1 MRNILSDK
9 MHGKDE
15 KKEAFQNTRKF
26 KIQIH
31 EVFNTA
37 LCYYRTW
44 LYSKTRCAYIFNP
57 LSKSFIILFN
67 IDLI

>member
-1 MRNILSDK
+1 MSSTRVSFHLRSIMRNIPSDK

-37 LCYYRTW
+37 LCYYRT
-44 LYSKTRCAYIFNP
+44 
-57 LSKSFIILFN
+57 
-67 IDLI
+67 